1 MTMQRLCH
9 RPAAAMLIITFGVCS
24 TGFAAD
30 PNPAND
36 YPTIARVE
44 YVEQCIAAHGDT
56 LASMYQCAC
65 VIDHIANKMA
75 YDEFVEAGTFS
86 KYSGL
91 PGEGGAVFRD
101 SDRARTMAKLYRDTE
116 KEASREC
123 GLEH

>member
-1 MTMQRLCH
+1 
-9 RPAAAMLIITFGVCS
+9 MLIATLAS
-24 TGFAAD
+24 SSSGFAAD
-30 PNPAND
+30 LSPAND

-44 YVEQCIAAHGDT
+44 YVQQCIAAHGDR

-65 VIDHIANKMA
+65 VIDHIADKIA
-75 YDEFVEAGTFS
+75 YDDFVEASTFS

-101 SDRARTMAKLYRDTE
+101 SDRARTMAKLYRETE